1 MHSVLDTDFGNRR
14 KKIKE
19 EPLSDIES
27 IGERQVKIEADVKQ
41 EQDTEVR
48 QKKRPKIG
56 VFEFKI
62 VILNIFHM
70 YFDWEF
76 TFEYNSILMRRA

>member
-1 MHSVLDTDFGNRR
+1 MLFVFIADAGNRR

-27 IGERQVKIEADVKQ
+27 IGERQVKIEAEVKQ

-48 QKKRPKIG
+48 MN
-56 VFEFKI
+56 
-62 VILNIFHM
+62 L
-70 YFDWEF
+70 
-76 TFEYNSILMRRA
+76 L